1 MAENEGNGEGGVA
14 SPADENKSTDDSDNP
29 HQDACTTP
37 RTSRPSEEEPNG
49 KTDKNRDDGN
59 DEGKN
64 EEYEE
69 YEEDEV
75 EDDDNGD
82 ETLRSGGGSLWFKAE
97 RIVIT
102 LQFLALALDVYGA
115 PWPPLFVRM
124 WSWVWL
130 TNQYLRWPA
139 LVLLRRVGREFSL
152 TFGDAQL
159 DLWFFRDVIGY
170 GVEVCAASV
179 AVFVLFFVLQM
190 PDYTSSKPKAAWRRS
205 FLTHW
210 FRRTL
215 PRYVLNLGLCYV
227 AFAGVTYFG
236 EVFFPPDVV
245 KAVIVVGGTLL
256 TVSWILVVLL
266 SLLVHVN
273 VRMATKHDAEYSFMI
288 AMKHVVKTKGR
299 TCLFFL
305 HLAYVPVTASIVR
318 ALVPEFD
325 WNDKW
330 AHESRREYNHHVW
343 CNFMGF
349 PPQLEGTAEMI
360 VLECTSTSG
369 VAVHTLSACLV
380 LFFAC
385 GLPTMVRYLVRFLF
399 EGFNAN
405 VDVIRSFLQAREV
418 HQSTL
423 EALTPFPKDIVWL
436 ARRRREI
443 AFARNAANRVRR
455 RALRVVVV
463 SLRRVPL
470 VRRLPGIRRRRRKKE
485 MYSLA
490 GAGRKI
496 LSSSDE
502 ELGAT
507 TATVQTGLG
516 KNARIEED
524 NKDPPAPIRTP
535 GTILGDVDLYSPADK
550 HSTQKTLVLSES
562 ATGATAV
569 LEGVARVAETTTV
582 GSGPEET
589 KRRYK
594 AGDRGATKNNELQRR
609 QQQQALTEK
618 SEKNHSRLAEFWRG
632 RRKATVGMR
641 QALQAERE
649 AFANASQ
656 EFILALSDFESDHSL
671 EITCWESVVDTSGLL
686 YLSESYTWQ
695 RSEWKVVDGLERGVF
710 VTAVV
715 VSQHLGPAST
725 QLLVGALVL
734 AVFQTWA
741 LRAEPFL
748 YYREAL
754 LDTGLRVALILVL
767 CIGAAGAGGA
777 VPQYVVDVFLLAVGL
792 AGIAAALVLGEVVR
806 GAMVFVGK
814 TLAAADERV
823 NDLLFR
829 QVRQQSLGLECSHTG
844 VRLLMQWDDLLEQQ
858 RWSAFLAWPTP
869 TPPNVLSRRDKI
881 FVVRWASLRGLDI
894 SRARTSTGL
903 SLLHESVINAEVE
916 PTRWLVHLYPVLLH
930 AETLHKES
938 PLLLGILETARVLL
952 RMEALTARLNDCG
965 LDLPDS
971 ASQAG
976 QSPLLGG
983 LGLLGGNVG
992 GGLGSALGDMGGIL
1006 GAGVVTE
1013 ERQKEADEEEVA
1025 ALAWK
1030 VGRLAEMFLS
1040 NELQN
1045 AELRWNA
1052 HQYDL
1057 LTEHG
1062 EPDLSELAQ
1071 NLAEAFNIKP
1081 PKGYAH
1087 VHRWRK
1093 RARFTRDCLGEATCA
1108 SRREVDLAGCGL
1120 GDRGY
1125 KSLLSICRALS
1136 VQATTFSWPSP
1147 YTTQVRINVV
1157 RVDLSGNRMRRKSGY
1172 RIADM
1177 LLLNKTITDLNL
1189 SANALDSGAGKEIF
1203 FAARK
1208 NQVLKR
1214 LDISGNKIG
1223 PEAASGLADMVT
1235 KNRSLTYLDLSDNQM
1250 GERKFWLPTGE
1261 IMHVPSAGPSLGDA
1275 LRYNRTLIVL
1285 KVKGN
1290 LFGGDTGHAF
1300 ASGVARHRSLTWLV
1314 LSGNLL
1320 LPGGG
1325 KALALRLNAAKRSTL
1340 TRLDVSDNHLG
1351 NKAAKL
1357 FSATLKRNRTLRHL
1371 DLSRNELGTHAG
1383 IAFATSLLVNR
1394 TLETLAIAG
1403 NGMGP
1408 NVAKNLG
1415 QSLAK
1420 NSSLKDLDLSDNFLG
1435 IATAE
1440 GGDPSDLGL
1449 ALGHGLRIN
1458 KTLTSLNLSGNRLPT
1473 IEMQRIAEGL
1483 ADHQSLSHL
1492 TLTGEAVND
1501 SAALDLGRFIAQAS
1515 GAGLVS
1521 LDLSRSALAGVGA
1534 VAVTHALATGAHGLE
1549 RLNLSD
1555 NFLSKNAA
1563 GELAS
1568 ALQNDEQGGRDGCG
1582 VRFLGLARCGLG
1594 PVGGALVCRALGGNR
1609 TVEELDMSDNGLGP
1623 VAGMALARSLR
1634 VLYRNGK
1641 SVRPCRM
1648 RWLDISRNP
1657 LRNEAGVAILGALV
1671 NECTQHLDLSYTEL
1685 RGKAAGL
1692 AIGRMLRCHTIVLQ
1706 HLNVEHNNL
1715 GRHGINEVF
1724 WALRRNA
1731 SLLNLDISDNGAG
1744 DLFGTEADKLEEY
1757 GTTSI
1762 NSALSLNQ
1770 TLRFLDLGTNGLSA
1784 ECGSTLTASI
1794 RRNRC
1799 LANVSL
1805 ENNLLDDQAASTFG
1819 RKLRRDRQMDHL
1831 NLNNNRVGWRGGLD
1845 LAAGLAL
1852 NSHLT
1857 WLDVGNNML
1866 GEAGMLADVGGKFA
1880 AALVKNKTLTRLNME
1895 GNTLGPSGGVAIAE
1909 ALQRNNSL
1917 VEINLE
1923 NNRLDQDVGFAL
1935 EDLLKVNFT
1944 LHSVGASVGEVGID
1958 SRETIDNMLAAR
1970 EKMLETT
1977 TTHDPSQQTRYRE
1990 SSRNSGGGSVGGG
2003 SSNGSVGSLG
2013 GDSASEGF
2021 AATGTRRPRSARA
2034 LRAQQAKTA
2043 RKNSTIRRKRSR

>member
-1 MAENEGNGEGGVA
+1 IAENEGYGKRGVA
-14 SPADENKSTDDSDNP
+14 SPADENKSTDDSDNR
-29 HQDACTTP
+29 HQDAGATP
-37 RTSRPSEEEPNG
+37 RTSRCSEEEPND
-49 KTDKNRDDGN
+49 KTDKNRGDGS
-59 DEGKN
+59 DEGEN

-75 EDDDNGD
+75 EEDDNGKK
-82 ETLRSGGGSLWFKAE
+82 TLRSAGGSLWFKAE

-102 LQFLALALDVYGA
+102 LQLLALALDVYGA

-152 TFGDAQL
+152 TFGEAQL

-215 PRYVLNLGLCYV
+215 PRYLLNLGLCYV

-256 TVSWILVVLL
+256 TVSWIFVVLL

-349 PPQLEGTAEMI
+349 PPQLQGTAEMI

-385 GLPTMVRYLVRFLF
+385 GLPNMVRYLVRFLF

-423 EALTPFPKDIVWL
+423 EALTLFPKDMVWL
-436 ARRRREI
+436 ARRRREV
-443 AFARNAANRVRR
+443 ASARNAANRLRR

-463 SLRRVPL
+463 SLRRIPL
-470 VRRLPGIRRRRRKKE
+470 VRRLPGIRRRRRRKE
-485 MYSLA
+485 TYSLA
-490 GAGRKI
+490 GAGREI

-507 TATVQTGLG
+507 TLTVQAGLG
-516 KNARIEED
+516 KSSRVEEG
-524 NKDPPAPIRTP
+524 NKDPPAPIGTP
-535 GTILGDVDLYSPADK
+535 GTILEDVDLYSPADK
-550 HSTQKTLVLSES
+550 HSPQKTFVLSES
-562 ATGATAV
+562 ATGATAL
-569 LEGVARVAETTTV
+569 LEGVAGVAKTTTV
-582 GSGPEET
+582 GSGLEET
-589 KRRYK
+589 KRPYK
-594 AGDRGATKNNELQRR
+594 AGDRGATKKNEQQRR
-609 QQQQALTEK
+609 QQQQAFTEK
-618 SEKNHSRLAEFWRG
+618 SEKSHSHLAEFWRG
-632 RRKATVGMR
+632 RRKASVGMR

-695 RSEWKVVDGLERGVF
+695 RSEWKVVDSLERGAF

-734 AVFQTWA
+734 AVFQTWT

-777 VPQYVVDVFLLAVGL
+777 VPQYVLDVFLLAVGL
-792 AGIAAALVLGEVVR
+792 AGIAAAIVLGEVVR

-869 TPPNVLSRRDKI
+869 TPPNVLSRREKI

-903 SLLHESVINAEVE
+903 SLLHDSVINAEVE
-916 PTRWLVHLYPVLLH
+916 PTRWLVHVYPVLLH

-952 RMEALTARLNDCG
+952 RMEALTARLNDWG

-971 ASQAG
+971 DSQAG
-976 QSPLLGG
+976 QGPLLGG

-992 GGLGSALGDMGGIL
+992 GGFGSALGDVGGML
-1006 GAGVVTE
+1006 GSGVVTK

-1045 AELRWNA
+1045 AELLWNA

-1108 SRREVDLAGCGL
+1108 SRSEVDLAGCGL

-1136 VQATTFSWPSP
+1136 VQATTFTWPSP
-1147 YTTQVRINVV
+1147 YTTQVPINVV

-1203 FAARK
+1203 LATRK
-1208 NQVLKR
+1208 NQVLKH

-1223 PEAASGLADMVT
+1223 PEAASGLAGMVT

-1290 LFGGDTGHAF
+1290 LFGADTGHAF
-1300 ASGVARHRSLTWLV
+1300 ASGVAQHRSLTWLV

-1351 NKAAKL
+1351 KKAAKL

-1420 NSSLKDLDLSDNFLG
+1420 NSSLKDLDLSDNVLG

-1473 IEMQRIAEGL
+1473 LEMQRIAECL

-1501 SAALDLGRFIAQAS
+1501 SAALDLGRLIAQAS

-1534 VAVTHALATGAHGLE
+1534 VAVTRALATGAHGLE
-1549 RLNLSD
+1549 RLDLSD
-1555 NFLSKNAA
+1555 NSLSKTAA

-1568 ALQNDEQGGRDGCG
+1568 ALQNDERGVRAGCG

-1641 SVRPCRM
+1641 TVRPCRM
-1648 RWLDISRNP
+1648 RRLDISRNP
-1657 LRNEAGVAILGALV
+1657 LGNEAGVAILSALV

-1715 GRHGINEVF
+1715 GRHGVNEVF

-1731 SLLNLDISDNGAG
+1731 SLLHLDISDNGAG
-1744 DLFGTEADKLEEY
+1744 ALFGTEADKLEEY

-1799 LANVSL
+1799 LAIVSL

-1909 ALQRNNSL
+1909 ALHRNNSL

-1944 LHSVGASVGEVGID
+1944 LHSIGASVGEVGID
-1958 SRETIDNMLAAR
+1958 SRDTIDNMLAAR

-1977 TTHDPSQQTRYRE
+1977 TTHDPSQTPYLK

-2013 GDSASEGF
+2013 GESGSEGF

-2043 RKNSTIRRKRSR
+2043 RKNSTIRRKK